1 MATARYRETGILRL
15 YRGCLSLYPA
25 EFRDEYARELCLTF
39 ADRWREERSP
49 RVWLEG
55 LSGILQE
62 APKEHLHVIL
72 KDLRYALRILRKDTT
87 VTLAALAILALGIGA
102 TTLVF
107 SLANGLL
114 LRPLPYA
121 DPGRI
126 VAIGEYSPKDPN
138 EYGQISFLNFR
149 DYAARAPGG
158 KRGCI

>member
-62 APKEHLHVIL
+62 APKEHLHVKMCIR
-72 KDLRYALRILRKDTT
+72 DRNTRGGRTPP
-87 VTLAALAILALGIGA
+87 AI
-102 TTLVF
+102 
-107 SLANGLL
+107 
-114 LRPLPYA
+114 
-121 DPGRI
+121 PGCEKCR
-126 VAIGEYSPKDPN
+126 AIE
-138 EYGQISFLNFR
+138 
-149 DYAARAPGG
+149 
-158 KRGCI
+158 